1 MSLQIKYCFQEFC
14 IEKFFVCK
22 YVILKSVLD
31 TIPQKKTESFELTA
45 CIIIMNKHTVTSSE
59 ILFSRI
65 LYREVLCLWNCY
77 SKKCSRYNSAKKQNH
92 SNWQRILSS
101 RINRISLRVKF
112 CFQEF
117 CIEKF
122 FVCEIVILI
131 KMFSIQFRKKTESPE
146 LTACIIIMN
155 KQNVTS
161 SEILLSGILYRE
173 VLCLWNCYSK
183 KCSRYNSAKK

>member
-1 MSLQIKYCFQEFC
+1 MFSIQFC
-14 IEKFFVCK
+14 E
-22 YVILKSVLD
+22 
-31 TIPQKKTESFELTA
+31 KTESLELTER
-45 CIIIMNKHTVTSSE
+45 IISINKQNVTSSE

-92 SNWQRILSS
+92 SNWQRVLSS
-101 RINRISLRVKF
+101 LINRMSLRVKF

-131 KMFSIQFRKKTESPE
+131 KMFSIQFCEKTKSLE
-146 LTACIIIMN
+146 LTERIIIMN

-161 SEILLSGILYRE
+161 SEILLSRILYRE
-173 VLCLWNCYSK
+173 VLCLWNCYSNK
-183 KCSRYNSAKK
+183 NVLDTILRKNRITRTDSVYYHHE